1 MKNKK
6 PPKRY
11 NSRASILAAIDATHD
26 RLDLSIKAVEAYTIE
41 IDGIKAWFAVNPNVA
56 GMNEDALSMWH
67 GKLGRLKLC
76 KEECGVR
83 ARSIPRHHATLHKLK
98 ALLAEFDTQPMKFLE
113 NGSVVAG

>member
-11 NSRASILAAIDATHD
+11 NIRASILAAIDATHNQ
-26 RLDLSIKAVEAYTIE
+26 LDLSVKAVEAYTIE
-41 IDGIKAWFAVNPNVA
+41 IDAIKAWFGVHPNVA

-83 ARSIPRHHATLHKLK
+83 ARSIPRHHNTLRGLKL
-98 ALLAEFDTQPMKFLE
+98 LIAEFDTEPMAFLE
-113 NGSVVAG
+113 NGSVVVR